1 MSIRVLDPT
10 SGEAALTAGV
20 ARRLVTLEGAII
32 GLLDNSKHNVRPFL
46 DHVEEILR
54 ERHGVREVVR
64 RRKPDPSRPVPADV
78 LAQFAGCDAVVSAV
92 GD

>member
-10 SGEAALTAGV
+10 TPPGGEPVRTAPALSSLAG
-20 ARRLVTLEGAII
+20 RRI
-32 GLLDNSKHNVRPFL
+32 GLLDNSKFNVTPFL

-54 ERHGVREVVR
+54 MQYGVAEVVR
-64 RRKPDPSRPVPADV
+64 GRKGDASRPVPPEV
-78 LAQFAGCDAVVSAV
+78 LADFAGCDAILPAV

>member
-10 SGEAALTAGV
+10 SNDVVSATKAASNLTSLAGRTV
-20 ARRLVTLEGAII
+20 
-32 GLLDNSKHNVRPFL
+32 GLLDNSKVNVRQLL

-54 ERHGVREVVR
+54 LQHSVKEVIR
-64 RRKPDPSRPVPADV
+64 LKKPDPSRPVPPAV
-78 LAQFAGCDAVVSAV
+78 LAEMAGCDAVISAV